1 MSAHAGGRRSWIWL
15 SEKILPTGLHFSGEI
30 QAASLYYHH
39 GQLAPGPGLYLSLR
53 PPTFCSFETVCRD
66 TLRGICIPRDHSHS
80 PSFMA
85 DGLDEADQKL
95 S

>member
-1 MSAHAGGRRSWIWL
+1 
-15 SEKILPTGLHFSGEI
+15 
-30 QAASLYYHH
+30 
-39 GQLAPGPGLYLSLR
+39 LSLR